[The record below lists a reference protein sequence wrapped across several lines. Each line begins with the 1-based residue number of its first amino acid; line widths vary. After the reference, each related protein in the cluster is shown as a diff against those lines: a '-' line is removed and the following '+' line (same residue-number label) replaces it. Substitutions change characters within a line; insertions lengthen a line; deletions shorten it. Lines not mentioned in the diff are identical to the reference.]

1 MFPAPS
7 IGGSRTPQLPYHQQ
21 GVSTFVHS
29 ELEHITFPHMEMG
42 RMVGFRISIR
52 WVTISGLCIGGHI
65 IKSEGVR
72 DRAAFLSPLEDMNSI
87 VAGILS
93 PTGARSIKKSR
104 LTCRPAQ
111 SVSSIRR

>member
-1 MFPAPS
+1 MA
-7 IGGSRTPQLPYHQQ
+7 
-21 GVSTFVHS
+21 
-29 ELEHITFPHMEMG
+29 
-42 RMVGFRISIR
+42 GFRISIG

-93 PTGARSIKKSR
+93 
-104 LTCRPAQ
+104 LTCARPKKKADLPEDRR
-111 SVSSIRR
+111 SRFHVSEGN